1 MAITITTGQQVK
13 LHVAALTPE
22 GKKPPV
28 VPPVWTVSHP
38 SKVALAFPQGDANT
52 VIAIGLDT
60 QAGVTV
66 TATSGALPA
75 FLFTI
80 DVLSPA
86 ATALTGSNELPES
99 QNDLNRNRG
108 RGLGLGYL

>member
-1 MAITITTGQQVK
+1 MAIVITTNQQVK

-22 GKKPPV
+22 GKKPPSP
-28 VPPVWTVSHP
+28 PPVWSVSHP
-38 SKVALAFPQGDANT
+38 DKVALAFPQGDTNT
-52 VIAIGLDT
+52 VIAIGLGI

-66 TATSGALPA
+66 SATSGALPI
-75 FLFTI
+75 FDFMI
-80 DVLSPA
+80 DVVSPA
-86 ATALTGSNELPES
+86 ATALTGSNDLPES